1 MTADNL
7 RDRLKAEQT
16 ETERLIKLSRE
27 LAAQLNA
34 VTDDIKQRGGRIQM
48 LNELIKEAEDDA
60 DKNNNG

>member
-1 MTADNL
+1 MTVDNL
-7 RDRLKAEQT
+7 RDRLMAEQT

-27 LAAQLNA
+27 LVTRLNA

-60 DKNNNG
+60 DEND

>member
-60 DKNNNG
+60 DKNDNG

>member
-7 RDRLKAEQT
+7 RDRLMAEQT

-34 VTDDIKQRGGRIQM
+34 VTDDIKQHGGRIQM

-60 DKNNNG
+60 DKND

>member
-7 RDRLKAEQT
+7 RDRLKAQQT

-48 LNELIKEAEDDA
+48 LNELIKEAEKDA
-60 DKNNNG
+60 DKNDNG

>member
-1 MTADNL
+1 MTVDNL
-7 RDRLKAEQT
+7 RDRLMAEQT

-27 LAAQLNA
+27 LVTQLNA

-60 DKNNNG
+60 DKNDNG

>member
-48 LNELIKEAEDDA
+48 LNELIKEAGDDA
-60 DKNNNG
+60 DKDD

>member
-48 LNELIKEAEDDA
+48 LNELIKEAEKDA
-60 DKNNNG
+60 DKNNHG

>member
-1 MTADNL
+1 MTVDNL
-7 RDRLKAEQT
+7 RDRLMAEQT

-27 LAAQLNA
+27 LVTQLNA

-60 DKNNNG
+60 DEND

>member
-1 MTADNL
+1 MTVDNL
-7 RDRLKAEQT
+7 RDRLMAEQT

-27 LAAQLNA
+27 LVTQLNA

-60 DKNNNG
+60 DKDN

>member
-1 MTADNL
+1 MTEDNL

-60 DKNNNG
+60 DKDD

>member
-48 LNELIKEAEDDA
+48 LNELIKEAEKDA

>member
-48 LNELIKEAEDDA
+48 LNELIKEAGDDA
-60 DKNNNG
+60 ATSANG

>member
-48 LNELIKEAEDDA
+48 LNELIKEAEKDA
-60 DKNNNG
+60 DKNDNG

>member
-48 LNELIKEAEDDA
+48 LNELNKEAEHEA
-60 DKNNNG
+60 DKDD

>member
-1 MTADNL
+1 MTVDNL
-7 RDRLKAEQT
+7 RDRLMAEQT

-27 LAAQLNA
+27 LVTQLNA

-60 DKNNNG
+60 DENDNG

>member
-48 LNELIKEAEDDA
+48 LNELIKEAEKNA
-60 DKNNNG
+60 DENDNG